1 MYYFSSPGKVLT
13 SLGFQ
18 VPRTRGTQCF
28 KKKKKKKNAPV
39 LSKFDHCS
47 KMLLGILWKATA
59 KQLTLTGKGEDK
71 RGVKIDLG
79 EKKDS

>member
-1 MYYFSSPGKVLT
+1 M
-13 SLGFQ
+13 
-18 VPRTRGTQCF
+18 
-28 KKKKKKKNAPV
+28 

>member
-1 MYYFSSPGKVLT
+1 
-13 SLGFQ
+13 
-18 VPRTRGTQCF
+18 
-28 KKKKKKKNAPV
+28 
-39 LSKFDHCS
+39 
-47 KMLLGILWKATA
+47 MLLGILWKATA